1 MANKAQISSTDPI
14 SEYLASLE
22 VFPKT
27 FKRGQIIKG
36 TVLSISKGEIIC
48 DIQGRAE
55 GIVSGKE
62 MKLTGEK
69 LNYKVGDEIL
79 VYVLKGE
86 NPLGQIELS
95 IRRTGTARKW
105 FELNNALENDLNVK
119 VEVIEANTGG
129 VIVNIGGG
137 LRGFVPTSQLDNSR
151 IYPLGGYASKQD
163 ADKEL
168 QGKLAE
174 LIGKELEVKV
184 IEIDR
189 EKNRVIFSEKKKD
202 TGKED
207 MDKRAE
213 TLRHVKVGDKLEGE
227 ITGIAPFGL
236 FVNAKGLEG
245 LVHLS
250 EISWDKVTN
259 PADFFKIGDPVK
271 VEIIGI
277 DDGGKRIAYSIKRLM
292 PDPWEAIVKKYKVGQ
307 RVMGEITKIV
317 DYGAFV
323 RIEEGLNGLIHI
335 SELSDRLVK
344 DPGKI
349 VEANKEYELEIIS
362 ISRDDRHLG
371 LSLKRVTRAPKAETE
386 EVEKTEKVEKA
397 PKVKPVE
404 ETQTVEEAQAVE
416 EAPVVEEAPAEKVEV
431 ETKTEE
437 KVEAKKEVEPKKEVE
452 TEKEVESD
460 EKPKSKKELA
470 KEMGV
475 SPEMERLKELL
486 GDDDD
491 SLS

>member
-1 MANKAQISSTDPI
+1 MSTQTNTQLNRD
-14 SEYLASLE
+14 SLTQYLEDATNL
-22 VFPKT
+22 PRT
-27 FKRGQIIKG
+27 FKRGQIVKG
-36 TVLSISKGEIIC
+36 KVVSISKGEIIVEVG
-48 DIQGRAE
+48 GRAE
-55 GIVSGKE
+55 GIVMGKE
-62 MKLTGEK
+62 MKMNGEK
-69 LNYKVGDEIL
+69 LEYKEGDDIL

-86 NPLGQIELS
+86 NAFGQIELS
-95 IRRTGTARKW
+95 VRRTGTARKW
-105 FELNNALENDLNVK
+105 FELNTALEKDLAVK

-151 IYPLGGYASKQD
+151 IYPLGGYSNKQD

-168 QGKLAE
+168 QSKLAE

-189 EKNRVIFSEKKKD
+189 EKNRVIFSEKMVTARAD
-202 TGKED
+202 IE
-207 MDKRAE
+207 KRAD
-213 TLRHVKVGDKLEGE
+213 TLRHVKVGDKLDGK

-236 FVNAKGLEG
+236 FVSAEGLEG

-259 PADFFKIGDPVK
+259 PADFFKVGDSVK

-277 DDGGKRIAYSIKRLM
+277 EDNGKRVAYSIKRLQ
-292 PDPWEAIVKKYKVGQ
+292 PDPWDAIVQKYKVGQ

-349 VEANKEYELEIIS
+349 VTVGNKYELEIIS
-362 ISRDDRHLG
+362 ISKDDRHLG
-371 LSLKRVTRAPKAETE
+371 LSLKRVLRKAT
-386 EVEKTEKVEKA
+386 
-397 PKVKPVE
+397 P
-404 ETQTVEEAQAVE
+404 ETQEAAAVTTTAEAPAVTV
-416 EAPVVEEAPAEKVEV
+416 EAPVE
-431 ETKTEE
+431 
-437 KVEAKKEVEPKKEVE
+437 KKEVV
-452 TEKEVESD
+452 
-460 EKPKSKKELA
+460 KELA
-470 KEMGV
+470 KEIGV
-475 SPEMERLKELL
+475 SPEMERLKEFL
-486 GDDDD
+486 GDDEEV
-491 SLS
+491 SK

>member
-1 MANKAQISSTDPI
+1 MATKAQTQSDPI
-14 SEYLASLE
+14 SDYLGSLE
-22 VFPKT
+22 VFPRT
-27 FKRGQIIKG
+27 FKRGQIVKG
-36 TVLSISKGEIIC
+36 SILSMNKGEIIL
-48 DIQGRAE
+48 DIGGRAE

-69 LNYKVGDEIL
+69 LNYQVGDEVL

-86 NPLGQIELS
+86 TPLGQIELS

-105 FELNNALENDLNVK
+105 FELNNALDNDLNVK

-202 TGKED
+202 SDKGA
-207 MDKRAE
+207 MDRRAE
-213 TLRHVKVGDKLEGE
+213 TLKRVKVGDKLEGE

-236 FVNAKGLEG
+236 FVNAEGLEG

-277 DDGGKRIAYSIKRLM
+277 DDGGKRVAYSIKRLM
-292 PDPWEAIVKKYKVGQ
+292 PDPWEEIVKKYKVGQ
-307 RVMGEITKIV
+307 RVMGEVTKIV

-349 VEANKEYELEIIS
+349 VEVNKQYELEIIS

-371 LSLKRVTRAPKAETE
+371 LSLKRVLRGPKPQEA
-386 EVEKTEKVEKA
+386 EKT
-397 PKVKPVE
+397 
-404 ETQTVEEAQAVE
+404 
-416 EAPVVEEAPAEKVEV
+416 
-431 ETKTEE
+431 
-437 KVEAKKEVEPKKEVE
+437 E
-452 TEKEVESD
+452 TEKEEVKVEV
-460 EKPKSKKELA
+460 KKDLV

-486 GDDDD
+486 GDDDEVMN
-491 SLS
+491 